1 MGGLHEPSLQI
12 LIAPARLAFSRP
24 LVGQRDSQKCLRE
37 ELQLTDVPP
46 GPRPINDNNPLKA
59 DVRLTDDL
67 LMGLR
72 FYSRLPTGTAPH
84 VRPSLSRIALAL
96 PFTSIVIAALP
107 VAVLLGGEWLGM
119 PHLFAATL
127 AVAVMV
133 IVTGAMAE
141 DALADAADGLFGGPS
156 IEERLAIMKDSRH
169 GTYGVCAIVLLLG
182 LRVTAIGSIAN
193 PLAAAGVWLAA
204 SLMARSGALWLTLA
218 LPPAR
223 SGGAAATAGQVSRQ
237 AFGIGAVFMVVL
249 SFVLA
254 GFAVGVLGLVVA
266 YGLGALVIWGWITVC
281 RRLIGG
287 QTGDLIGALQALIEI
302 AALAG
307 FMLFA

>member
-1 MGGLHEPSLQI
+1 M
-12 LIAPARLAFSRP
+12 
-24 LVGQRDSQKCLRE
+24 D
-37 ELQLTDVPP
+37 LQLTDRP
-46 GPRPINDNNPLKA
+46 GGPSPEPRPTNDNSPA
-59 DVRLTDDL
+59 RPDFRLQDDL

-72 FYSRLPTGTAPH
+72 FYSRLPTGNAPH
-84 VRPSLSRIALAL
+84 LRPNLSRMAMAL
-96 PFTSIVIAALP
+96 PLTSLVIGIGPAAI
-107 VAVLLGGEWLGM
+107 LLGLEWLNV
-119 PHLFAATL
+119 PHMLAAAL
-127 AVAVMV
+127 AVAALV

-141 DALADAADGLFGGPS
+141 DALADAADGLFGART

-169 GTYGVCAIVLLLG
+169 GTYGVCAIGLLL
-182 LRVTAIGSIAN
+182 LIRVTAVGSIGN

-204 SLMARSGALWLTLA
+204 GLMARSGALWLTVV

-223 SGGAAATAGQVSRQ
+223 SGGAAATAGQVTRQ

-254 GFAVGVLGLVVA
+254 GFAVSVFGLIVG
-266 YGLGALVIWGWITVC
+266 YGLGALVVWGWIALC

-287 QTGDLIGALQALIEI
+287 QTGDLIGALQALIEV

-307 FMLFA
+307 FMIFA